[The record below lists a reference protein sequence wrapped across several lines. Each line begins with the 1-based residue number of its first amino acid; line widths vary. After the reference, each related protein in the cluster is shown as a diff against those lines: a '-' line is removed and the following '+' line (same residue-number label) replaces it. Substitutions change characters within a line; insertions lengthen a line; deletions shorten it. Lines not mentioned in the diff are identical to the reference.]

1 MIDLL
6 QECFPSCFLED
17 FSLIKEYTKK
27 KVDKKKIKYV
37 FTSNEFALNEFFKFY
52 LIELLT
58 EAQSTLLVNMA
69 QVMVLIL
76 IK

>member
-1 MIDLL
+1 M
-6 QECFPSCFLED
+6 FFGG
-17 FSLIKEYTKK
+17 FYTYKRLYKK
-27 KVDKKKIKYV
+27 KKLIKKIKYV

-58 EAQSTLLVNMA
+58 GGKSTLLVNMD
-69 QVMVLIL
+69 QVMVHIL